1 MKWSRGMCHDSVC
14 AIMNQGKFDKLRERI
29 QGLYGADRPRD
40 TLIALAK
47 AVGRHK
53 KKRRGPH
60 TMWVRDASPA
70 LQPLPIPN
78 SPTIKRYTAE
88 SILEQL
94 ERDTLAWDDFLRQPR
109 RNAHAKTR

>member
-47 AVGRHK
+47 AVGSPQEEAQ
-53 KKRRGPH
+53 G
-60 TMWVRDASPA
+60 ASHHVG
-70 LQPLPIPN
+70 
-78 SPTIKRYTAE
+78 S
-88 SILEQL
+88 
-94 ERDTLAWDDFLRQPR
+94 
-109 RNAHAKTR
+109 